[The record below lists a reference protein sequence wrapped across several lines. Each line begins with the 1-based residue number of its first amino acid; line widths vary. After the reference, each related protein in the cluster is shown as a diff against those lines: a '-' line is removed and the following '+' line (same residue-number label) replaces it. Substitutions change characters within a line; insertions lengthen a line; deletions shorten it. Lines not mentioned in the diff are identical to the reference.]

1 MAENLA
7 NSPRINK
14 IEAVKQWL
22 RDRDP
27 VRDAAAAG
35 NPYAEQMLRLDE
47 FGERIGERFLREKE
61 DRSPNKMSEISIDVG
76 GYHMPL
82 IVPESTPEELLYL
95 GSLMASGKKLDF
107 EDPFMQQIRQKA
119 VDNFVQSLQSTG
131 EYVRGVTGFKPF
143 EGEGAPYGYRHKT
156 NVPKSEGWQGLID
169 IGGDAEDSKQF
180 LRGENEMPNVPE
192 MRGGGM
198 MGFRPLGYKDGG
210 TPSSELGFEPTE
222 SAAQFLENLRT
233 KHPVAFIEH
242 VFHTHGIPRE
252 ETRQQLEEEGILP
265 PEGLITFENRGEF
278 NGQMEPT
285 PEQQA
290 PIMRQTGGLVATGMG
305 KRFGAGQPYGPDALP
320 PKDIQEAR
328 LKRLLSILMP
338 IPTVAV
344 GLGKR
349 ASEPPMS
356 EQLDNFLNLPY
367 FDLENGLRRDSGADM
382 RGPLIPSSPSL
393 PSYLG
398 PMNEYASPY
407 GPEMESP
414 EFHDAVVES
423 VDALQDAE
431 AARKYRMRELME
443 EREQEVQRV
452 RNAQLSRGLT
462 EAEKESV
469 RNLSSIPFSD
479 AHRYMDLMPPSMPRQ
494 RNRGGLMSLRRR

>member
-61 DRSPNKMSEISIDVG
+61 DRFPNKMSEISIDVD

-169 IGGDAEDSKQF
+169 IGGDAEEDFKQF
-180 LRGENEMPNVPE
+180 LRGENEMPNVMGREFPYTPE
-192 MRGGGM
+192 GMAAADNYRRAMGMRGGGM
-198 MGFRPLGYKDGG
+198 MGFRPLGYKDGAEVRNPGDSRISAVDAAAIQILENDVG
-210 TPSSELGFEPTE
+210 TRFSPDEIAMLLQGRGGAIKLGRAYGDSRISNFDIEQYRRLAPQAGSQYGDPQISNADAAALGRIAAGVVAQNPGVSDRDLMMLGRLGGGSRNIMDLEEDNVT
-222 SAAQFLENLRT
+222 AAQLNALRAANPEGSAEYDRLRQAQ
-233 KHPVAFIEH
+233 HEEH
-242 VFHTHGIPRE
+242 VLGIPPRE
-252 ETRQQLEEEGILP
+252 MMPDEFKKAMEFRET
-265 PEGLITFENRGEF
+265 
-278 NGQMEPT
+278 T
-285 PEQQA
+285 P
-290 PIMRQTGGLVATGMG
+290 V
-305 KRFGAGQPYGPDALP
+305 F
-320 PKDIQEAR
+320 
-328 LKRLLSILMP
+328 
-338 IPTVAV
+338 
-344 GLGKR
+344 
-349 ASEPPMS
+349 
-356 EQLDNFLNLPY
+356 
-367 FDLENGLRRDSGADM
+367 
-382 RGPLIPSSPSL
+382 
-393 PSYLG
+393 
-398 PMNEYASPY
+398 
-407 GPEMESP
+407 
-414 EFHDAVVES
+414 
-423 VDALQDAE
+423 
-431 AARKYRMRELME
+431 
-443 EREQEVQRV
+443 
-452 RNAQLSRGLT
+452 
-462 EAEKESV
+462 
-469 RNLSSIPFSD
+469 
-479 AHRYMDLMPPSMPRQ
+479 

>member
-1 MAENLA
+1 
-7 NSPRINK
+7 
-14 IEAVKQWL
+14 
-22 RDRDP
+22 
-27 VRDAAAAG
+27 
-35 NPYAEQMLRLDE
+35 
-47 FGERIGERFLREKE
+47 
-61 DRSPNKMSEISIDVG
+61 
-76 GYHMPL
+76 
-82 IVPESTPEELLYL
+82 
-95 GSLMASGKKLDF
+95 
-107 EDPFMQQIRQKA
+107 
-119 VDNFVQSLQSTG
+119 
-131 EYVRGVTGFKPF
+131 
-143 EGEGAPYGYRHKT
+143 
-156 NVPKSEGWQGLID
+156 
-169 IGGDAEDSKQF
+169 
-180 LRGENEMPNVPE
+180 MPNVMGREFPYTPE
-192 MRGGGM
+192 GMAAADNYRRAMGMRGGGM

-210 TPSSELGFEPTE
+210 TPSPGLRFEPTE

-290 PIMRQTGGLVATGMG
+290 PIMRQKGGTVAPEEGRLMGLLGQMGQMAARTYFTPSEILMKLMG
-305 KRFGAGQPYGPDALP
+305 K
-320 PKDIQEAR
+320 
-328 LKRLLSILMP
+328 KRLPEGERRLAP
-338 IPTVAV
+338 
-344 GLGKR
+344 
-349 ASEPPMS
+349 
-356 EQLDNFLNLPY
+356 EQIDNLIGQFPHKIVRHA
-367 FDLENGLRRDSGADM
+367 LRRDSGADM
-382 RGPLIPSSPSL
+382 GGPLIPSSPSL
-393 PSYLG
+393 PSLLG
-398 PMNEYASPY
+398 PMNEYALPY

-414 EFHDAVVES
+414 EFHGAVVES

-479 AHRYMDLMPPSMPRQ
+479 AHRYMYLMPPSMPRQ

>member
-1 MAENLA
+1 
-7 NSPRINK
+7 
-14 IEAVKQWL
+14 
-22 RDRDP
+22 
-27 VRDAAAAG
+27 
-35 NPYAEQMLRLDE
+35 
-47 FGERIGERFLREKE
+47 
-61 DRSPNKMSEISIDVG
+61 
-76 GYHMPL
+76 
-82 IVPESTPEELLYL
+82 
-95 GSLMASGKKLDF
+95 
-107 EDPFMQQIRQKA
+107 
-119 VDNFVQSLQSTG
+119 
-131 EYVRGVTGFKPF
+131 
-143 EGEGAPYGYRHKT
+143 
-156 NVPKSEGWQGLID
+156 
-169 IGGDAEDSKQF
+169 
-180 LRGENEMPNVPE
+180 MPNVMGREFPYTPE
-192 MRGGGM
+192 GMAAADNYRRAMGMRGGGM

-210 TPSSELGFEPTE
+210 TPSPGLRFEPTE

-290 PIMRQTGGLVATGMG
+290 PIMRQKGGTVAPEEGRLMGLLGQMGQMAARTYFTPSEILMKLMG
-305 KRFGAGQPYGPDALP
+305 K
-320 PKDIQEAR
+320 
-328 LKRLLSILMP
+328 KRLPEGERRLAP
-338 IPTVAV
+338 
-344 GLGKR
+344 
-349 ASEPPMS
+349 
-356 EQLDNFLNLPY
+356 EQIDNLIGQFPHKIVRHA
-367 FDLENGLRRDSGADM
+367 LRRDSGADM
-382 RGPLIPSSPSL
+382 
-393 PSYLG
+393 
-398 PMNEYASPY
+398 
-407 GPEMESP
+407 ESP
-414 EFHDAVVES
+414 EFHGAVVES